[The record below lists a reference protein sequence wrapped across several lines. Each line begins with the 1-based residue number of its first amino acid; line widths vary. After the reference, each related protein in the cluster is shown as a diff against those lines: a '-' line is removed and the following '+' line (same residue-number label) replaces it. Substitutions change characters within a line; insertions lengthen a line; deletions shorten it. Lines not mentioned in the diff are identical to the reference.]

1 MIKFGTIYIPGPFF
15 LHFWGTIFLLSY
27 WSPWHYSNSS
37 TGSHICQ
44 LPLLNSSTSFRFIYL
59 SSFVSHHGKHSQ
71 EWCCLTIKAYMY
83 ILQISPWQNYRLILY
98 YWIQADNWQADA
110 MRLKKCILP
119 KNIDDS
125 HFMFLRGL
133 NSEEWILYMFKALQH
148 RNIM

>member
-1 MIKFGTIYIPGPFF
+1 MQSKSVFNIWRWLNLVQFTFPGLSFCIFDEPYFCYLTDLPDITVIVLLAVIFVNF
-15 LHFWGTIFLLSY
+15 LYWTVSPLSF
-27 WSPWHYSNSS
+27 
-37 TGSHICQ
+37 C
-44 LPLLNSSTSFRFIYL
+44 FILL
-59 SSFVSHHGKHSQ
+59 SSFLSHHGKHSR

-125 HFMFLRGL
+125 LFMFLRGL
-133 NSEEWILYMFKALQH
+133 N
-148 RNIM
+148 